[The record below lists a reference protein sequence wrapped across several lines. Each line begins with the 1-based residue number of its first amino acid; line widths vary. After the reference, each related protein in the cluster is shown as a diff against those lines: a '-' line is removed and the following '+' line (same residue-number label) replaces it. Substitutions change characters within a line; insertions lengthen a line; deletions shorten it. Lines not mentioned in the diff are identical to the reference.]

1 MEKQELQWLRLW
13 PICVARTLD
22 VEGMVMLLTETVLL
36 GCAHPYST
44 TVLPAGMVMSLE
56 EVAAL
61 NKVSQRVKEEYTCTC
76 GHKEGVKTLVTC
88 RCLLPPIISCIQL

>member
-1 MEKQELQWLRLW
+1 
-13 PICVARTLD
+13 
-22 VEGMVMLLTETVLL
+22 MVMLLTETVLL

-44 TVLPAGMVMSLE
+44 TVVPAGMVMSLE

-76 GHKEGVKTLVTC
+76 GCKEGAESGYILSLPTLDLSSILLLDKRELVTKSGAALI
-88 RCLLPPIISCIQL
+88 RYHVMIA